1 MDLLQPA
8 RQMKHAGFLARKQL
22 RKRYI
27 AARDVA
33 FTAYDQHF
41 PSRFDIEKHRDR
53 WGNLPRMYFLH
64 RDPPEGTS
72 TSRPVPP
79 DVYVFWTGDNP
90 LTPARERGLAS
101 IRAHNPDLNVVLVT
115 PTNLSEYVVEGHPIH
130 PAYENLSLN
139 HRSDY
144 LRAYFMH
151 HHGGGYSDI
160 KETDH
165 GWRAVVER
173 MNASTDVWVIGYPE
187 VSSSTAGG
195 RDPLLGPDIRRHY
208 NSLIGCGTYFV
219 RPGTPFTAEWIREL
233 DRRLSYYAD
242 ELAITPG
249 DMWGDNPGYPL
260 AWIEL
265 GTDLFHP
272 LQLKYLDRIEQD
284 ASLTPHFNN
293 HR

>member
-8 RQMKHAGFLARKQL
+8 RQVKHAGFLARKRL
-22 RKRYI
+22 RKRYV

-33 FTAYDQHF
+33 FTAYDRHF

-64 RDPPEGTS
+64 RDPPPGTS
-72 TSRPVPP
+72 TSRPVPF

-90 LTPARERGLAS
+90 LTPARERGLQS
-101 IRAHNPDLNVVLVT
+101 IRAHNPDLKIVLVT
-115 PTNLSEYVVEGHPIH
+115 PDNLSDFVVEGHPIH
-130 PAYENLSLN
+130 PAYEHLSLN

-151 HHGGGYSDI
+151 HYGGGYSDI

-165 GWRAVVER
+165 GWRHVFER
-173 MNASTDVWVIGYPE
+173 INATPEAWVIGYPE
-187 VSSSTAGG
+187 VSSATAGG
-195 RDPLLGPDIRRHY
+195 RDPLLGPDIRRHFS
-208 NSLIGCGTYFV
+208 SLIGCGTYVV

-242 ELAITPG
+242 ELAVTPG
-249 DMWGDNPGYPL
+249 DMWGENLGYPL

-272 LQLKYLDRIEQD
+272 LQLKYLAHIEQD
-284 ASLTPHFNN
+284 DSLQPHFDD